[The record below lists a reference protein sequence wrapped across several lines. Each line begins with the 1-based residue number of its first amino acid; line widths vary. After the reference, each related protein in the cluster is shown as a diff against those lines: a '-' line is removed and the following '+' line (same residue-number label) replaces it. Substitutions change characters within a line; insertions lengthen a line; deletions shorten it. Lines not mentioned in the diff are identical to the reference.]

1 MQSDISCRLS
11 YFERD
16 AAGSLRGKY
25 FAIRRAGA
33 EEDAMTT
40 AMDGAAER
48 LVWLRENKQQ
58 QKQIPYG
65 NDRQNEQRRDGVVA
79 ALLCCG
85 VRFVIPDRI

>member
-1 MQSDISCRLS
+1 
-11 YFERD
+11 
-16 AAGSLRGKY
+16 
-25 FAIRRAGA
+25 
-33 EEDAMTT
+33 
-40 AMDGAAER
+40 MDGAAER